1 MGIPNI
7 RERGD
12 VFSMWLFK
20 RKTELKLHDI
30 GKKVLKASELL
41 AKHGSSL
48 KPTEEFTLAMRSA
61 VTAFQKKHNLDKT
74 GIIDKKTWRELKK
87 KL

>member
-1 MGIPNI
+1 M
-7 RERGD
+7 
-12 VFSMWLFK
+12 LFFK
-20 RKTELKLHDI
+20 CKTELKLYDK

-41 AKHGSSL
+41 AKHCSSL

-61 VTAFQKKHNLDKT
+61 VMAFQKKHGLEKT